1 MIRPGREQL
10 GGLVEVD
17 ETTLGGPKPG
27 KRGRGAAGKALIAV
41 AVEDKVELGRQ
52 SRRKPR
58 LTGGL
63 SVAQR
68 RTPNP
73 AAALPGFAAR
83 PDLPF

>member
-41 AVEDKVELGRQ
+41 AVEDKGIEGFGRIRMQ
-52 SRRKPR
+52 RIPDFSSDS
-58 LTGGL
+58 LNGF
-63 SVAQR
+63 VASYVAPGSEI
-68 RTPNP
+68 RTD
-73 AAALPGFAAR
+73 AWSG
-83 PDLPF
+83 